1 MSKSATPPT
10 IQDLTSMAW
19 EVKAV
24 LDALDE
30 LLPATGSREW
40 PVDLHSL
47 IWLAS
52 ARARELANHL
62 SEVVEVTRA

>member
-1 MSKSATPPT
+1 MTTPPT
-10 IQDLTSMAW
+10 IQDLTSMAR
-19 EVKAV
+19 ELKAV

-30 LLPATGSREW
+30 LLPVGKDE

-62 SEVVEVTRA
+62 SEVVEVRRA